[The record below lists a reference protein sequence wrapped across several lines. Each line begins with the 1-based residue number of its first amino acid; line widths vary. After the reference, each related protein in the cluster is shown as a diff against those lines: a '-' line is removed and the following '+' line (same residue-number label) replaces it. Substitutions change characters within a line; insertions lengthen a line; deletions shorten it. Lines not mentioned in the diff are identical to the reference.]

1 MPTQPRPQPASHT
14 IAAAILAGG
23 KASRLGGMVK
33 GLIQLGEG
41 RTIVERLIEEV
52 HGAGVSDI
60 IICANE
66 PEAYQNLGLPIIPDS
81 DPGFG
86 PLGGIAAALA
96 HFAPTAEAVLLLA
109 GDMPAITSGELRFLL
124 AAFGQTDASAV
135 FAEAPDGAHPLVA
148 VARTGL
154 RDEVERALHSDN
166 RRATALWRSVGA
178 EPVSFPQADPFANIN
193 TPDDL
198 DRWQRA
204 NPSP

>member
-1 MPTQPRPQPASHT
+1 MPTEPRQQPASLN

-23 KASRLGGMVK
+23 KASRLGGRVK
-33 GLIQLGEG
+33 GLIELPGG
-41 RTIVERLIEEV
+41 RTIVERLIGEV
-52 HGAGVSDI
+52 RGAGVSDI

-66 PEAYQNLGLPIIPDS
+66 PEPYVDLGLPIVPDT
-81 DPGFG
+81 DPGSG

-135 FAEAPDGAHPLVA
+135 FAEAPDGPHPLVA
-148 VARTGL
+148 VARTSL
-154 RDEVERALHSDN
+154 RDEVERALRSDD
-166 RRATALWRSVGA
+166 RRVRALWRSVGA
-178 EPVSFPQADPFANIN
+178 EAVSFDQVQPFANIN

-198 DRWQRA
+198 ARWQRPD
-204 NPSP
+204 PSP